1 MNNTV
6 HNIACVFA
14 LGLSALAAVA
24 QTGHVDPPGWWGD
37 LEEGKVE
44 VLVSHPD
51 LGVPRDV
58 DTDNN
63 GVTLKHHFTSR
74 QQCSHPGGCFFS
86 PVSQVTGIEHST
98 NPWHRK
104 GSFLVDGNNS
114 CVGMW
119 TEDWSQMQHSR

>member
-6 HNIACVFA
+6 HNIACAFA
-14 LGLSALAAVA
+14 LGLSALAAAA

-58 DTDNN
+58 EAKDE
-63 GVTLKHHFTSR
+63 GVTLLNWRPSTLPGPLGLNWTCLGSKRPQKSR
-74 QQCSHPGGCFFS
+74 
-86 PVSQVTGIEHST
+86 
-98 NPWHRK
+98 
-104 GSFLVDGNNS
+104 
-114 CVGMW
+114 
-119 TEDWSQMQHSR
+119 